1 MLFSLFSL
9 LPALTSHSSAWMR
22 IMTSGCRVVSSAII
36 NSNWFDSHKQV
47 SFPLARVFFSPSLPH
62 ATWNFK
68 RGRKLYN
75 WIIMSCEIQRDWVRC
90 PHSQCMQ
97 AGYVEAGWR
106 RALSHYLFF
115 SEPWA
120 LTVAFTSL
128 VRTLGQLWCWDLTP
142 NNVIESVL
150 FINENL
156 LVDLRNSII
165 YRQLPLNSPKSM
177 ALVH

>member
-1 MLFSLFSL
+1 
-9 LPALTSHSSAWMR
+9 
-22 IMTSGCRVVSSAII
+22 
-36 NSNWFDSHKQV
+36 
-47 SFPLARVFFSPSLPH
+47 
-62 ATWNFK
+62 
-68 RGRKLYN
+68 
-75 WIIMSCEIQRDWVRC
+75 MSCEIQRDWVRC
-90 PHSQCMQ
+90 PHSQCML
-97 AGYVEAGWR
+97 AGYMEAGWR

-156 LVDLRNSII
+156 PVNLRNSII
-165 YRQLPLNSPKSM
+165 YRQLPLNSRKIM
-177 ALVH
+177 ALLHYKLKLTTKRHFFQTNKLINYSEHFFAKF